1 MQKPIIAS
9 NLGGSNETI
18 LNEKSGFLYQFDDPR
33 ELAKKLNEVMKLDE
47 DKLNSIGH
55 EGKKNVIRKFNVDQM
70 CQTTLTE
77 YKKLLKK

>member
-1 MQKPIIAS
+1 
-9 NLGGSNETI
+9 
-18 LNEKSGFLYQFDDPR
+18 
-33 ELAKKLNEVMKLDE
+33 MKLDE

-55 EGKKNVIRKFNVDQM
+55 EGKKNVIRKFNVDQL